1 MRTVLCLGFL
11 GAAAAF
17 SPAMPGAVANRAAVK
32 PLSALRMEQGA
43 SPMNE
48 DRRRTLQV
56 RRFPAPG
63 RPPCLLP
70 WP

>member
-43 SPMNE
+43 
-48 DRRRTLQV
+48 
-56 RRFPAPG
+56 
-63 RPPCLLP
+63 
-70 WP
+70 